1 MLRYALRRFGHALLV
16 LWATFTATFF
26 LLFIL
31 PGDRALAKLGAD
43 AGGAGFSPE
52 ALAELRRQMGLD
64 QPAIVQYWVALKNAV
79 RGDFGVSA
87 QTGAD
92 ALQMFATGIP
102 ETLKLAVVALSL
114 GTVAGIAWALIASY
128 TRWTPL
134 RNLLSAAPALGVSIP
149 TFWIGLVLLQV
160 LSFQF
165 NLLPGIGNDGWQT
178 LVMPAIVLAIP
189 SASIAAQ
196 ILLRSLQNSL
206 SAAYVDTARSRG
218 AGRGRILL
226 GHALRNSII
235 PVITALGTSAG
246 YMIAGSVVVETVF
259 SRSGIGLI
267 TVKAVTYQDTP
278 LVLVAV
284 VFAAAVY
291 VTVNFVVDLFYPL
304 IDRRIDLGIGRG
316 WAAKGE
322 SR

>member
-1 MLRYALRRFGHALLV
+1 MLRYALRRFGHAVLV

-43 AGGAGFSPE
+43 AGGAGFSSE
-52 ALAELRRQMGLD
+52 ALAELRRSMGLD
-64 QPAIVQYWVALKNAV
+64 QPAIVQYWIALKNAV
-79 RGDFGVSA
+79 QGDFGVSA

-102 ETLKLAVVALSL
+102 ETLKLAVVALLL
-114 GTVAGIAWALIASY
+114 GTVVGISWALVASF
-128 TRWTPL
+128 TRWKPL
-134 RNLLSAAPALGVSIP
+134 HDFLSAAPALGVAIP
-149 TFWIGLVLLQV
+149 TFWIGLVLLQIF
-160 LSFQF
+160 SFQL
-165 NLLPGIGNDGWQT
+165 NLLPGIGNDGWKT

-196 ILLRSLQNSL
+196 ILLRSLQTSL
-206 SAAYVDTARSRG
+206 AAAYVDTARSRG
-218 AGRGRILL
+218 TGRGRILL

-291 VTVNFVVDLFYPL
+291 VTVNFIVDLFYPL
-304 IDRRIDLGIGRG
+304 IDRRIDLGIRRG
-316 WAAKGE
+316 WTAKGE
-322 SR
+322 IR

>member
-1 MLRYALRRFGHALLV
+1 MLYYVLRRLLHALVV

-52 ALAELRRQMGLD
+52 ALAELRRSMGLD
-64 QPAIVQYWVALKNAV
+64 QPAIVQYWIALRNAV

-92 ALQMFATGIP
+92 ALRMFATGIP
-102 ETLKLAVVALSL
+102 ETLKLALVALTL
-114 GTVAGIAWALIASY
+114 GTLLGIGWALLASY
-128 TRWTPL
+128 VRWPPL
-134 RNLLSAAPALGVSIP
+134 KGLLSAVPALGVSTP
-149 TFWIGLVLLQV
+149 TFWVGLMLLQI
-160 LSFQF
+160 LSFQL
-165 NLLPGIGNDGWQT
+165 NLLPGIGNDGWLT

-196 ILLRSLQNSL
+196 ILQRSLNTSL
-206 SAAYVDTARSRG
+206 AAAYVDTARSRG

-278 LVLVAV
+278 LVLVVV

-291 VTVNFVVDLFYPL
+291 VTVNFIVDLFYPL
-304 IDRRIDLGIGRG
+304 IDRRIDLGIRRG
-316 WAAKGE
+316 FQPNGAA
-322 SR
+322 R

>member
-1 MLRYALRRFGHALLV
+1 MLRYVLRRFAHALLV

-43 AGGAGFSPE
+43 AGGAGFSAE
-52 ALAELRRQMGLD
+52 ALAELRRSMGLD
-64 QPAIVQYWVALKNAV
+64 QPAIVQYWIALKNAV
-79 RGDFGVSA
+79 QGNFGVSA

-102 ETLKLAVVALSL
+102 ETLKLALVALSL
-114 GTVAGIAWALIASY
+114 GTTLGIGWALAASY
-128 TRWTPL
+128 TSWAPL
-134 RNLLSAAPALGVSIP
+134 KNLLAAAPSLGVSIP

-160 LSFQF
+160 LSFRL
-165 NLLPGIGNDGWQT
+165 NLLPGIGNDGWRT
-178 LVMPAIVLAIP
+178 LIMPAIVLAIP

-196 ILLRSLQNSL
+196 ILLRSLQASL

-284 VFAAAVY
+284 VFAATVY
-291 VTVNFVVDLFYPL
+291 VSVNFIVDLFYPL
-304 IDRRIDLGIGRG
+304 IDSRIDVGIRRG
-316 WAAKGE
+316 TRASGVI
-322 SR
+322 R

>member
-1 MLRYALRRFGHALLV
+1 MLYYVLRRLLHALVV

-52 ALAELRRQMGLD
+52 ALAELRRSMGLD
-64 QPAIVQYWVALKNAV
+64 QPAIVQYWIALRNAV

-92 ALQMFATGIP
+92 ALRMFATGIP
-102 ETLKLAVVALSL
+102 ETLKLALVALTL
-114 GTVAGIAWALIASY
+114 GTLLGIGWALLASY
-128 TRWTPL
+128 VRWPPL
-134 RNLLSAAPALGVSIP
+134 KGLLSAVPALGVSTP
-149 TFWIGLVLLQV
+149 TFWVGLMLLQI
-160 LSFQF
+160 LSFQL
-165 NLLPGIGNDGWQT
+165 NLLPGIGNDGWLT

-196 ILLRSLQNSL
+196 ILQRSLNTSL
-206 SAAYVDTARSRG
+206 AAAYVDTARSRG

-291 VTVNFVVDLFYPL
+291 VTVNFIVDLFYPL
-304 IDRRIDLGIGRG
+304 IDRRIDLGIRRG
-316 WAAKGE
+316 FQTNGAA
-322 SR
+322 R

>member
-1 MLRYALRRFGHALLV
+1 MSTPPA
-16 LWATFTATFF
+16 
-26 LLFIL
+26 
-31 PGDRALAKLGAD
+31 RAGQ
-43 AGGAGFSPE
+43 GE
-52 ALAELRRQMGLD
+52 
-64 QPAIVQYWVALKNAV
+64 
-79 RGDFGVSA
+79 
-87 QTGAD
+87 
-92 ALQMFATGIP
+92 
-102 ETLKLAVVALSL
+102 
-114 GTVAGIAWALIASY
+114 
-128 TRWTPL
+128 
-134 RNLLSAAPALGVSIP
+134 
-149 TFWIGLVLLQV
+149 
-160 LSFQF
+160 
-165 NLLPGIGNDGWQT
+165 
-178 LVMPAIVLAIP
+178 
-189 SASIAAQ
+189 
-196 ILLRSLQNSL
+196 
-206 SAAYVDTARSRG
+206 
-218 AGRGRILL
+218 GRILL

-291 VTVNFVVDLFYPL
+291 VTVNFIVDLFYPL

>member
-1 MLRYALRRFGHALLV
+1 MLRYFLRRLLHAVLV

-26 LLFIL
+26 LLFVL
-31 PGDRALAKLGAD
+31 PGDRALSKLGAD
-43 AGGAGFSPE
+43 AGGAGFSAE
-52 ALAELRRQMGLD
+52 ALKELRRSMGLD
-64 QPAIVQYWVALKNAV
+64 QPAIVQYWLALENAL

-102 ETLKLAVVALSL
+102 ETLKLAVVALTL
-114 GTVAGIAWALIASY
+114 GLVLGVGWALLANY
-128 TRWTPL
+128 LRWNAVRQFL
-134 RNLLSAAPALGVSIP
+134 NSAPALGVSVP
-149 TFWIGLVLLQV
+149 TFWVGLLLLQIV
-160 LSFQF
+160 SFRW
-165 NLLPGIGNDGWQT
+165 NLLPGIGNDGWKT

-189 SASIAAQ
+189 SAAIAAQ
-196 ILLRSLQNSL
+196 ILSRSLGTSL
-206 SAAYVDTARSRG
+206 AAAYVDTARSRG
-218 AGRGRILL
+218 ASRSRILL

-246 YMIAGSVVVETVF
+246 YMIAGSVVIETVF

-284 VFAAAVY
+284 VFAATVY

-304 IDRRIDLGIGRG
+304 IDRRIDLGIRRS
-316 WAAKGE
+316 APAT
-322 SR
+322 RDAR

>member
-1 MLRYALRRFGHALLV
+1 MPSYFLRRFAHAALV

-31 PGDRALAKLGAD
+31 PGDRALSKLGAD
-43 AGGAGFSPE
+43 AGGAGFSAE

-64 QPAIVQYWVALKNAV
+64 QPAVVQYWMALKNAV

-87 QTGAD
+87 QTGGD
-92 ALQMFATGIP
+92 ALEMFATGIP
-102 ETLKLAVVALSL
+102 ETLKLAVVALAL
-114 GTVAGIAWALIASY
+114 GLALGVGWALLASY
-128 TRWTPL
+128 VRSNAL
-134 RNLLSAAPALGVSIP
+134 RQFMLAAPALGVSVP
-149 TFWIGLVLLQV
+149 TFWIGLMLLQV
-160 LSFQF
+160 VSFRW

-178 LVMPAIVLAIP
+178 LVLPSIVLAIP
-189 SASIAAQ
+189 SAAIAAQ
-196 ILLRSLQNSL
+196 ILSRSLQNAL
-206 SAAYVDTARSRG
+206 AAAYVDTARSRG
-218 AGRGRILL
+218 ARRGRILL

-246 YMIAGSVVVETVF
+246 YMIAGSVVIETVF

-278 LVLVAV
+278 VVLVAV

-304 IDRRIDLGIGRG
+304 IDRRIDLGIRTNTPATGD
-316 WAAKGE
+316 AK
-322 SR
+322 

>member
-1 MLRYALRRFGHALLV
+1 MLRYALRRFAHALLV

-52 ALAELRRQMGLD
+52 ALAALRRQMGLD
-64 QPAIVQYWVALKNAV
+64 QPAIVQYWIALRNAV
-79 RGDFGVSA
+79 QGDFGVSA

-114 GTVAGIAWALIASY
+114 GTVAGIAWALAASF
-128 TRWTPL
+128 TRRTPL

-149 TFWIGLVLLQV
+149 TFWIGLVLLQI
-160 LSFQF
+160 LSFQL
-165 NLLPGIGNDGWQT
+165 NLLPGIGNDGWRT

-196 ILLRSLQNSL
+196 ILLRSLQTSL
-206 SAAYVDTARSRG
+206 AAAYVDTARSRG

-291 VTVNFVVDLFYPL
+291 VTVNFIVDLFYPL

-316 WAAKGE
+316 WTAKGE
-322 SR
+322 TR

>member
-1 MLRYALRRFGHALLV
+1 MIRYLLRRLGHALLV

-26 LLFIL
+26 LLYIL
-31 PGDRALAKLGAD
+31 PGDRALGKLGAD
-43 AGGAGFSPE
+43 AGGAGFSQE
-52 ALAELRRQMGLD
+52 ALDELRRQMGLD
-64 QPAIVQYWVALKNAV
+64 QPAMVQYWVALKNAV

-92 ALQMFATGIP
+92 ALEMFATGIP
-102 ETLKLAVVALSL
+102 ETLKLAVAALGL
-114 GTVAGIAWALIASY
+114 GLALGVGWALLASY
-128 TRWTPL
+128 VRWKPL
-134 RNLLSAAPALGVSIP
+134 QQLLIATPALGVSVP
-149 TFWIGLVLLQV
+149 TFWVGLMLLQV
-160 LSFQF
+160 FSFRL
-165 NLLPGIGNDGWQT
+165 NLLPGIGNDGWRT
-178 LVMPAIVLAIP
+178 LILPAIVLAIP

-196 ILLRSLQNSL
+196 ILARSLQTSL
-206 SAAYVDTARSRG
+206 AAAYVDTARSRG
-218 AGRGRILL
+218 ASRGHILV

-284 VFAAAVY
+284 VFAATVY
-291 VTVNFVVDLFYPL
+291 VTVNFLVDVFYPL
-304 IDRRIDLGIGRG
+304 IDPRIDLGIRSTSPATGD
-316 WAAKGE
+316 AK
-322 SR
+322 

>member
-1 MLRYALRRFGHALLV
+1 MLRYTLRRAAHAVLV

-43 AGGAGFSPE
+43 AGGAGFSE
-52 ALAELRRQMGLD
+52 ETLAKLRESMGLD

-92 ALQMFATGIP
+92 ALEMFATGIP
-102 ETLKLAVVALSL
+102 ETLKLAVAALSL
-114 GTVAGIAWALIASY
+114 GLALGVGWALLANY
-128 TRWTPL
+128 VRWNAL
-134 RNLLSAAPALGVSIP
+134 RQFLNAAPALGVSVP
-149 TFWIGLVLLQV
+149 TFWVGLMLLQV
-160 LSFQF
+160 VSFRW
-165 NLLPGIGNDGWQT
+165 NLLPGIGNDGWKT
-178 LVMPAIVLAIP
+178 LIMPAVVLAIP
-189 SASIAAQ
+189 SAAIAAQ
-196 ILLRSLQNSL
+196 ILSRSLQNALAS
-206 SAAYVDTARSRG
+206 AYVDTARSRG
-218 AGRGRILL
+218 ASRGRILL

-246 YMIAGSVVVETVF
+246 YMIAGSVVIETVF

-291 VTVNFVVDLFYPL
+291 VTVNFIVDLFYPL
-304 IDRRIDLGIGRG
+304 IDRRIDLGIGRKAT
-316 WAAKGE
+316 AAGDA
-322 SR
+322 S

>member
-1 MLRYALRRFGHALLV
+1 MLRYVLRRFAHAILV

-31 PGDRALAKLGAD
+31 PGDRALAKLGVD

-64 QPAIVQYWVALKNAV
+64 QPAIVQYWIALKNAV
-79 RGDFGVSA
+79 KGDFGVSA

-114 GTVAGIAWALIASY
+114 GTVAGIAWALVASY

-134 RNLLSAAPALGVSIP
+134 RNVLSAAPALGVSIP
-149 TFWIGLVLLQV
+149 SFWIGLVLLQV
-160 LSFQF
+160 LSFQL
-165 NLLPGIGNDGWQT
+165 NLLPGIGNDGWRT

-196 ILLRSLQNSL
+196 ILLRSLQSSL

-284 VFAAAVY
+284 VFAATVY
-291 VTVNFVVDLFYPL
+291 VTVNFIVDLFYPL
-304 IDRRIDLGIGRG
+304 IDRRIDLGISRR

>member
-1 MLRYALRRFGHALLV
+1 MARYVLRRFAHAVLV

-43 AGGAGFSPE
+43 AGGAGFSAE
-52 ALAELRRQMGLD
+52 ALAELRRSMGLD
-64 QPAIVQYWVALKNAV
+64 EPAIVQYWIALKNAV

-102 ETLKLAVVALSL
+102 ETLKLAVVALTL
-114 GTVAGIAWALIASY
+114 GTVLGVGWALLASY
-128 TRWTPL
+128 VRWPLL
-134 RNLLSAAPALGVSIP
+134 RNALAAAPALGVSIP
-149 TFWIGLVLLQV
+149 TFWIGLMLLQL
-160 LSFQF
+160 LSFRL
-165 NLLPGIGNDGWQT
+165 NLLPGIGNDGWKT
-178 LVMPAIVLAIP
+178 LIMPAIVLALP

-196 ILLRSLQNSL
+196 ILLRSLQTSL
-206 SAAYVDTARSRG
+206 AAAYVDTARSRG
-218 AGRGRILL
+218 ASRARILL

-284 VFAAAVY
+284 VFAATVY
-291 VTVNFVVDLFYPL
+291 VTVNFIVDLFYPL
-304 IDRRIDLGIGRG
+304 IDRRIDLGIRSGARVPG
-316 WAAKGE
+316 ASK
-322 SR
+322 

>member
-1 MLRYALRRFGHALLV
+1 MLRYALRRFAHALLV

-64 QPAIVQYWVALKNAV
+64 QPVIVQYWIALKNAV
-79 RGDFGVSA
+79 QGDFGVSA

-114 GTVAGIAWALIASY
+114 GTVAGIAWALVASY

-160 LSFQF
+160 LSFQL

-206 SAAYVDTARSRG
+206 AAAYVDTARSRG

-291 VTVNFVVDLFYPL
+291 VTVNFIVDLFYPL
-304 IDRRIDLGIGRG
+304 IDRRIDLG
-316 WAAKGE
+316 WTAKGE